1 MASDLAGMAILST
14 KLSIA
19 IGTVKNLMVQ
29 IKEIE
34 DDLQMSAIQKLSEIK
49 KIRAELD
56 KVGIEIDSMKTSI
69 KLLNT
74 YRVN

>member
-1 MASDLAGMAILST
+1 MASDLAGMTILGA
-14 KLSIA
+14 KLAIA
-19 IGTVKNLMVQ
+19 IGTVKNLMHK

-34 DDLQMSAIQKLSEIK
+34 ANDQMPAIQKLSEIK

-56 KVGIEIDSMKTSI
+56 KVGMEIDSVKKEI
-69 KLLNT
+69 NLLNA